1 MIEPARLLQSK
12 GFEIYATKGTSS
24 FLSTYKI
31 PNTRVYMNDEEGE
44 PKVLRMLHNKEIDL
58 VVSVPKVV
66 DIEHI
71 DNGYKVRR
79 AAVDLN
85 IPLITNSRLAG
96 AFINAFCSIPIDDL
110 DILSWEELK

>member
-1 MIEPARLLQSK
+1 
-12 GFEIYATKGTSS
+12 
-24 FLSTYKI
+24 
-31 PNTRVYMNDEEGE
+31 MNDEEGE
-44 PKVLRMLHNKEIDL
+44 PKILQMLHEKQIDL

-66 DIEHI
+66 DIEQI

-85 IPLITNSRLAG
+85 IPLVTNSRLAS
-96 AFINAFCSIPIDDL
+96 AFINAFCSIPTEEL